1 LPYTFKYNNIV
12 SQQTI
17 FGIEQLICLTAFS
30 LSIFSIDWLHPLHM
44 DLRTFIN
51 LVLANGIVSGMGMI
65 LLKTYSGIIRYSEIR
80 DIRTVGLFGLFQIT
94 AGLIIHFLFRNAGLD
109 KVFPIVI
116 ILNALLCSLMMI
128 MLRLSVKWAYNMG
141 NQTRKK
147 INRIVVYGA
156 DEIGL
161 ATSTV
166 LEKES
171 SELNKVIAFIDR
183 DPKKRNKS
191 LNGISIIS
199 NENHEIIK
207 WLGKNTIDKIVMA
220 DQTMTPEEKNNLTD
234 ICQDFHI
241 KLNMIPPPH
250 EWVKGSLDKSQ
261 IRNVSIE
268 AILHREPIN
277 IKNPRILNTF
287 TNSTVM
293 VSGAAGSIGREICR
307 LLRNYPLKALILI
320 DQAETPLNSLYLEL
334 NSNNPHEINISTE
347 LLSIRETGRIDQ
359 IFKYHQPDYVFHAA
373 AYKHVPLLET
383 FPSEVVLTNIKGTI
397 NMADSAAKYG
407 VKKFI
412 MISTDKAVN
421 PTNLM
426 GACKRISE
434 LYVHGKNSNTSTQF
448 ITTRFGNVMGSQGS
462 VVPLFREQIAKGG
475 PVTITH
481 PDITRYFMT
490 IPEASNLVIEAGI
503 MGSGG
508 ETFVFD
514 MGEPVRI
521 LDLAKRMIVLAG
533 LKPGKDI
540 DIECIGL
547 RPGEKMYEELF
558 HSKEKQQKT
567 HHPKILK
574 SEPIEMLTLDPVLLE
589 RLIQAAENHEMQS
602 VKLLIPKL
610 IPEYDQKIPQ
620 KDQIEDV
627 KETFDLSMM
636 NSENINKIRI

>member
-1 LPYTFKYNNIV
+1 MPYKFKYNTIV
-12 SQQTI
+12 SQWTI
-17 FGIEQLICLTAFS
+17 FGIEQIICLTAFS
-30 LSIFSIDWLHPLHM
+30 LSIFSIDWLHPLHI
-44 DLRTFIN
+44 DLRTFIYLL
-51 LVLANGIVSGMGMI
+51 LVNGIVSGIGMI
-65 LLKTYSGIIRYSEIR
+65 LLKTHSGIIRYSEIR
-80 DIRTVGLFGLFQIT
+80 DILTVGLFGLFQIIS
-94 AGLIIHFLFRNAGLD
+94 GLIIHLLFRNAALD

-116 ILNALLCSLMMI
+116 ILNALLCSSMMI

-141 NQTRKK
+141 NQTRKN
-147 INRIVVYGA
+147 INRIVIYGA

-161 ATSTV
+161 ATSRV
-166 LEKES
+166 LENES
-171 SELNKVIAFIDR
+171 SELNKVLAFIDR
-183 DPKKRNKS
+183 DSQKKNKS

-199 NENHEIIK
+199 NENQEIIK
-207 WLGKNTIDKIVMA
+207 WLGKNTIDKIVIA
-220 DQTMTPEEKNNLTD
+220 DHSMTPEEKNNLTD
-234 ICQDFHI
+234 ICQEFDI
-241 KLNMIPPPH
+241 KLNMIPPPL

-293 VSGAAGSIGREICR
+293 VSGAAGSIGSEICR
-307 LLRNYPLKALILI
+307 HLRNYPLNALILI

-334 NSNNPHEINISTE
+334 SSNNPHGINISTE
-347 LLSIRETGRIDQ
+347 LLSIRETLRIDK

-383 FPSEVVLTNIKGTI
+383 FPSEVVLTNVKGTI

-514 MGEPVRI
+514 MGEPVHI
-521 LDLAKRMIVLAG
+521 LNLAKRMIVLAG

-540 DIECIGL
+540 AIECIGL

-558 HSKEKQQKT
+558 HSKEKQLKT

-574 SEPIEMLTLDPVLLE
+574 SEPIEMFTLDPVLLE
-589 RLIQAAENHEMQS
+589 KLIQEAENHEMQS

-610 IPEYDQKIPQ
+610 IPEYDQQSIQ
-620 KDQIEDV
+620 KDQMDKV
-627 KETFDLSMM
+627 KATSHLSKM
-636 NSENINKIRI
+636 NSTNIN

>member
-1 LPYTFKYNNIV
+1 
-12 SQQTI
+12 
-17 FGIEQLICLTAFS
+17 
-30 LSIFSIDWLHPLHM
+30 
-44 DLRTFIN
+44 
-51 LVLANGIVSGMGMI
+51 
-65 LLKTYSGIIRYSEIR
+65 
-80 DIRTVGLFGLFQIT
+80 
-94 AGLIIHFLFRNAGLD
+94 
-109 KVFPIVI
+109 
-116 ILNALLCSLMMI
+116 
-128 MLRLSVKWAYNMG
+128 
-141 NQTRKK
+141 
-147 INRIVVYGA
+147 
-156 DEIGL
+156 
-161 ATSTV
+161 
-166 LEKES
+166 
-171 SELNKVIAFIDR
+171 
-183 DPKKRNKS
+183 
-191 LNGISIIS
+191 
-199 NENHEIIK
+199 
-207 WLGKNTIDKIVMA
+207 
-220 DQTMTPEEKNNLTD
+220 
-234 ICQDFHI
+234 
-241 KLNMIPPPH
+241 
-250 EWVKGSLDKSQ
+250 
-261 IRNVSIE
+261 
-268 AILHREPIN
+268 
-277 IKNPRILNTF
+277 
-287 TNSTVM
+287 M
-293 VSGAAGSIGREICR
+293 VSGAAGSIGSEICR

-347 LLSIRETGRIDQ
+347 LLSIRETWRIDQ